1 MSKDIDIDM
10 VFTYVNGYDPEFI
23 KLKNSYIN
31 DVNKRYNSDI
41 RSKGLDEII
50 YSVNSVIKFI
60 PWIRKIFIVTNNQI
74 PPIDK
79 QLISSGK
86 VIIIDQNTIVESKY
100 LPTFNSD
107 VIESYL
113 HNIPDLSEIFL
124 YNNDDMMHLNNIDKQ
139 DIYDFKD
146 NNIRLKIRNNY
157 YYNNKSAPPNKNY
170 GEYFQRIQFTRNL
183 FLKVDPKRRL
193 INNHHTKFLRKST
206 MKYIE
211 NPWAIQIIDDCTDN
225 PAQLRDPVFQAYYKN
240 GRHWRMIH
248 ILSLQYCLDILPSI
262 RTNIDYTFILRETNQ
277 KNRKALYENY
287 AGNIETFAQF
297 NELMDVLTEDYTAL
311 VINNRSKTNK
321 LEDCV
326 FWYKADPSK
335 IPGNWKFGH
344 PTFWEYNLERNND
357 NFSDPLF
364 S

>member
-31 DVNKRYNSDI
+31 DVNKRYNKDI

-124 YNNDDMMHLNNIDKQ
+124 YNNDDMMHLNYIDKQ

-157 YYNNKSAPPNKNY
+157 FYNNKIDPPNKNY
-170 GEYFQRIQFTRNL
+170 GEYFQRIQFTRNI
-183 FLKVDPKRRL
+183 FLKVDPKIRL

-211 NPWAIQIIDDCTDN
+211 NRFITLLDKIRVNYLRGTGYIQYLFFLLNVDNIQHNNII
-225 PAQLRDPVFQAYYKN
+225 
-240 GRHWRMIH
+240 I
-248 ILSLQYCLDILPSI
+248 
-262 RTNIDYTFILRETNQ
+262 
-277 KNRKALYENY
+277 NY
-287 AGNIETFAQF
+287 SNDVIEKHLGNKKGDKTLF
-297 NELMDVLTEDYTAL
+297 NDVLEKRPKF
-311 VINNRSKTNK
+311 VCFNSMNQSFKEIFPQVMNK
-321 LEDCV
+321 
-326 FWYKADPSK
+326 
-335 IPGNWKFGH
+335 II
-344 PTFWEYNLERNND
+344 
-357 NFSDPLF
+357 
-364 S
+364 

>member
-31 DVNKRYNSDI
+31 DVNKRYNKDI

-157 YYNNKSAPPNKNY
+157 FYNNKIAPPNKNY
-170 GEYFQRIQFTRNL
+170 GDYFQRIQFTRNL
-183 FLKVDPKRRL
+183 FLKVDPKIRL

-211 NPWAIQIIDDCTDN
+211 NRFATLLDKMRVNYLRGTGYIQYLFFLLNVDNIQHNNIIINHSND
-225 PAQLRDPVFQAYYKN
+225 
-240 GRHWRMIH
+240 
-248 ILSLQYCLDILPSI
+248 
-262 RTNIDYTFILRETNQ
+262 FIEKDL
-277 KNRKALYENY
+277 
-287 AGNIETFAQF
+287 GNKKGDKTLF
-297 NELMDVLTEDYTAL
+297 NDVLEK
-311 VINNRSKTNK
+311 R
-321 LEDCV
+321 
-326 FWYKADPSK
+326 P
-335 IPGNWKFGH
+335 KFVCFNSMNQSFNSIF
-344 PTFWEYNLERNND
+344 PQIMNQIL
-357 NFSDPLF
+357 
-364 S
+364 

>member
-1 MSKDIDIDM
+1 MDLDIDI

-23 KLKNSYIN
+23 KLKNNYLNIE
-31 DVNKRYNSDI
+31 NKKYNPDI

-86 VIIIDQNTIVESKY
+86 VIIIDQNKIIDSKY

-124 YNNDDMMHLNNIDKQ
+124 YSNDDMMHLSNIDRK
-139 DIYDFKD
+139 DIYEVR
-146 NNIRLKIRNNY
+146 NNEILLKIRSNY
-157 YYNNKSAPPNKNY
+157 NKNNKVYQN
-170 GEYFQRIQFTRNL
+170 EYSQRINYTKNF
-183 FLKVDPKRRL
+183 FLKMDPNIQL

-211 NPWAIQIIDDCTDN
+211 ETFTKVLDKMRIHHVRGKGYIQYLFFLMNIDNILHKNIIINFGKDVLEKHCGN
-225 PAQLRDPVFQAYYKN
+225 KIGNLNYFN
-240 GRHWRMIH
+240 
-248 ILSLQYCLDILPSI
+248 DILK
-262 RTNIDYTFILRETNQ
+262 LRP
-277 KNRKALYENY
+277 K
-287 AGNIETFAQF
+287 FVCF
-297 NELMDVLTEDYTAL
+297 NSMNESFKEIFPQVM
-311 VINNRSKTNK
+311 NK
-321 LEDCV
+321 
-326 FWYKADPSK
+326 
-335 IPGNWKFGH
+335 II
-344 PTFWEYNLERNND
+344 
-357 NFSDPLF
+357 
-364 S
+364 

>member
-31 DVNKRYNSDI
+31 DVNKRYNKDI

-124 YNNDDMMHLNNIDKQ
+124 YNNDDMMHLNYIDKQ

-157 YYNNKSAPPNKNY
+157 FYNNKIDPPNKNY

-183 FLKVDPKRRL
+183 FLKVDPKIRL

-211 NPWAIQIIDDCTDN
+211 NRFITLLDKIRVNYLRGTGYIQYLFFLLNVDNIQHNNII
-225 PAQLRDPVFQAYYKN
+225 
-240 GRHWRMIH
+240 I
-248 ILSLQYCLDILPSI
+248 
-262 RTNIDYTFILRETNQ
+262 
-277 KNRKALYENY
+277 NY
-287 AGNIETFAQF
+287 SNDVIEKHLGNKKGDKTLF
-297 NELMDVLTEDYTAL
+297 NDVLEK
-311 VINNRSKTNK
+311 R
-321 LEDCV
+321 
-326 FWYKADPSK
+326 P
-335 IPGNWKFGH
+335 KFVCFNSMNQSFKSIF
-344 PTFWEYNLERNND
+344 PQIMNQIL
-357 NFSDPLF
+357 
-364 S
+364 